1 MTDTTIQLSFE
12 KRELTGKK
20 VKKIRKLGQVPIVI
34 HDHGKPSVIAQVSL
48 KELVSVISAAG
59 KHHPVVLK
67 STDQKREITT
77 MIKETDYEPQKQ
89 TLSHVV
95 FNSIFTDQLVEAEIP
110 IKPRYAEGNESSPA
124 ERAGLIVIEHLESVL
139 VEALPNNLP
148 DAIFYDAEKL
158 VEPSDH
164 LSIGD
169 LILPKNVTLKS
180 DPTAS
185 IASVYEPSAIEAAN
199 NALAGG
205 EEETIETTEES
216 AVEEN
221 PTSTEAPKE

>member
-1 MTDTTIQLSFE
+1 MTDAIIQLSFE

-48 KELVSVISAAG
+48 KELQAVLSKAG

-67 STDQKREITT
+67 SADQKKEITT
-77 MIKETDYEPQKQ
+77 MVKETDYEPQKQ

-110 IKPRYAEGNESSPA
+110 IKPRYDEGNESSPA

-158 VEPSDH
+158 VLPSDH

-169 LILPKNVTLKS
+169 LLLPSNVTLKS

-199 NALAGG
+199 NALAGD
-205 EEETIETTEES
+205 EEEKTESTEEVATEEES
-216 AVEEN
+216 AA
-221 PTSTEAPKE
+221 PEATKE